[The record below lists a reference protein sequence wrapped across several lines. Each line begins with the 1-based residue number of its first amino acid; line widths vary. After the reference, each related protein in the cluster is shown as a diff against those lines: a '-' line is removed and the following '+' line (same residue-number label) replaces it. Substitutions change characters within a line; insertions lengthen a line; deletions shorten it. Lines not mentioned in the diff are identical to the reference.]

1 MGHALAGVFL
11 SSKEPRPGRAPAG
24 LPFEVIK
31 MQDMQEDEEMQA
43 ILTLIG
49 RNVAAKRQALGLS
62 QREVAQAAGVSRDTL
77 SSIEQGKHNFRYKT
91 IEAIAHALDTT
102 FPELIKEQLP

>member
-1 MGHALAGVFL
+1 
-11 SSKEPRPGRAPAG
+11 
-24 LPFEVIK
+24 

-77 SSIEQGKHNFRYKT
+77 SSIEQGKH
-91 IEAIAHALDTT
+91 
-102 FPELIKEQLP
+102 